1 MAETIISRGFLIDLF
16 YLFILFP
23 DCIYALYDKT
33 DKMAK
38 FKKAHKQG
46 IFNVRRKLQTYD
58 KSDKTL

>member
-1 MAETIISRGFLIDLF
+1 MAETIINRGFLDFVDFVRTLYKGKIDLF

-38 FKKAHKQG
+38 F
-46 IFNVRRKLQTYD
+46 
-58 KSDKTL
+58 